1 MGMFALILG
10 IVGGLCA
17 VVGILTAAGVAP
29 LLGAAFTWTF
39 WFGLAGVLLI
49 ACIAAVLSRSPY
61 E

>member
-1 MGMFALILG
+1 MGIFALILS

-17 VVGILTAAGVAP
+17 VVGILTAAEVTP
-29 LLGAAFTWTF
+29 DIGAAFTWMF

-49 ACIAAVLSRSPY
+49 GSIAAILSRSPY

>member
-1 MGMFALILG
+1 MGIFALILG

-17 VVGILTAAGVAP
+17 VVGILTAAGIAP
-29 LLGAAFTWTF
+29 LLGAKLDWLF

-49 ACIAAVLSRSPY
+49 GCIAAVLSRSPY